1 MLQKKKNCLL
11 NSFHYHSPA
20 LSRKVIIHHNRKTS
34 HISWRLRR
42 TVKKMVRV
50 NLLGMLN
57 AAVTKPI
64 KACLKPPKEDRR
76 RSKLMSEFHLTPE
89 KVMPN
94 SCHDL
99 SLNSSTLS
107 DVQYIDLSS
116 PEFVLH
122 SETSV
127 REQILNYSKKLIE
140 QESEQF
146 TPIQMDL
153 SSSFKQFQ
161 DYDLVPMTHGA
172 YLNFGITNNIKR
184 ILGIKTNQRQLRDYS
199 YPVVLKMD
207 VVCYVQKVTQ
217 PNGIK
222 IARHLLVL
230 GRISNAMVLAVTEPF
245 VIGVY
250 EGAFPEANVCNEILR
265 PFVDE
270 VRILENGYELDGRQ
284 FRLQLGTFICD
295 PVANS
300 LVTCSTLPN
309 SIYGCNKC
317 NQKTTLHEGTERISY
332 SGQLSA
338 SDQRS
343 DDDYRYYLPVDHFTG
358 ASLLSQL
365 NIGMV
370 SQFVTDYKHVVC
382 LGVMKHLMKCWTQG
396 KLDYRLN
403 KNTMKTITEKLR
415 IVASN
420 PPMEFQRQI
429 RALDRMGEW
438 EAYDWKMFLLYYGPL
453 ILKTHLP
460 EAHYMNF
467 LYLHLAMRIMT
478 SAEYKF
484 TTNECSSYIAGQ
496 LISTFV
502 TTFKKLYGQELINHS
517 VHYLLHFE
525 DIFMK
530 MGSLEGVSGFEF
542 SKQLKALKK
551 SLRFDSNFDELA
563 NHIND
568 SAEASLQNAENS
580 HVPTYGPVVNE
591 KEELR
596 LNNCTITTT
605 GNDNIVITNSGVLQ
619 VDRIQKAA
627 NGDVYLHA
635 RRFQKNVVVYQAPT
649 THQKL
654 IVLGTLTQKPSKY
667 DLKKF
672 TYLFKG
678 AKFETGGKC
687 TFLHPLTVY

>member
-1 MLQKKKNCLL
+1 
-11 NSFHYHSPA
+11 
-20 LSRKVIIHHNRKTS
+20 
-34 HISWRLRR
+34 
-42 TVKKMVRV
+42 MVRV
-50 NLLGMLN
+50 NLLSLLN
-57 AAVTKPI
+57 DAVTKPI
-64 KACLKPPKEDRR
+64 KECLKPPQEDRR

-89 KVMPN
+89 KVMPTA
-94 SCHDL
+94 CHDL
-99 SLNSSTLS
+99 SLNSSTFSS

-122 SETSV
+122 SETTTV
-127 REQILNYSKKLIE
+127 REQILNFSKKLIE
-140 QESEQF
+140 QESEHF
-146 TPIQMDL
+146 SPIHMDL
-153 SSSFKQFQ
+153 ACNTFKQFE
-161 DYDLVPMTHGA
+161 DYDLVPMAHGS
-172 YLNFGITNNIKR
+172 YLNFGISNNIKR
-184 ILGIKTNQRQLRDYS
+184 ILQLRTNQRQLKDYS
-199 YPVVLKMD
+199 YPVALKMD
-207 VVCYVQKVTQ
+207 VVIYVQKMRQ
-217 PNGIK
+217 ANGIK
-222 IARHLLVL
+222 IARHLIIL
-230 GRISNAMVLAVTEPF
+230 GRISNPMVLAVTEPF
-245 VIGVY
+245 VCGVY
-250 EGAFPEANVCNEILR
+250 QGTFPEANVCNEILR

-270 VRILENGYELDGRQ
+270 VRTLENGCQLSGFQ
-284 FRLQLGTFICD
+284 CKLQLGTFICD

-317 NQKTTLHEGTERISY
+317 NQRTTLHEGTERISY

-365 NIGMV
+365 NLGMV
-370 SQFVTDYKHVVC
+370 SQFVADYQHVVC
-382 LGVMKHLMKCWTQG
+382 LGVMRHLVKVWTTG

-403 KNTMKTITEKLR
+403 KNTLKTIGEKLE
-415 IVASN
+415 IVAATS
-420 PPMEFQRQI
+420 PMEFPRRI
-429 RALDRMGEW
+429 KPFARMSEW

-478 SAEYKF
+478 SSEYRY

-496 LISTFV
+496 LIATFV
-502 TTFKKLYGQELINHS
+502 TSFRKLYGQELINHS
-517 VHYLLHFE
+517 VHYLLHLE
-525 DIFMK
+525 EVFMK

-542 SKQLKALKK
+542 SRQLEALKSALK
-551 SLRFDSNFDELA
+551 FDSNFDEMA
-563 NHIND
+563 NFITD

-580 HVPTYGPVVNE
+580 FVPTFGPVVNE
-591 KEELR
+591 EREELR
-596 LNNCTITTT
+596 VNNCTITTG
-605 GNDNIVITNSGVLQ
+605 GNDNVVITNSGVLQ
-619 VDRIQKAA
+619 VERIQKAD
-627 NGDVYLHA
+627 NGDVFIHA

-654 IVLGTLTQKPSKY
+654 IVLGPLTQKASKY

-672 TYLFKG
+672 QFLFKG
-678 AKFETGGKC
+678 AKFATGQC